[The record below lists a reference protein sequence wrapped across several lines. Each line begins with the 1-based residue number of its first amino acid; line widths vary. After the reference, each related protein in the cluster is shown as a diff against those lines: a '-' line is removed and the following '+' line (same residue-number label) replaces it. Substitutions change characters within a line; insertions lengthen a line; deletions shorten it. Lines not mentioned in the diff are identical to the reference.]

1 MKPLI
6 QRVILNFEIDT
17 YLNDQLKWELLKYE
31 IRKFPINFSGK
42 LANTPGT
49 LQTDLGTKI
58 KNLEQ
63 NLTKKDKFNEYETAK
78 DELENVFDDIAAGVK
93 IRSKCDWYQYGEKS
107 TNYFL
112 NLKKQKAVNG
122 TVKEIIKNDIKVN
135 DQLKIQHISRMFYE

>member
-1 MKPLI
+1 MKTLI
-6 QRVILNFEIDT
+6 QKVIFGFENDT
-17 YLNDQLKWELLKYE
+17 YLTDQVKWELLKYE

-42 LANTPGT
+42 LPYTSGT
-49 LQTDLGTKI
+49 LQTDSGTKI

-78 DELENVFDDIAAGVK
+78 DELKNVFDDIAAGVK
-93 IRSKCDWYQYGEKS
+93 IPSKHDWYQYGEKS